1 MNGYMDV
8 KTFAAAAGVSTQYVY
23 KLLDTKLQ
31 PFVNKDSGK
40 TMISEDGL
48 AAVGIETPLQTVDNL
63 LLEKLATTLQEQL
76 SVKDEQIKA
85 LQTELSAISVSYRQL
100 AESHVQLLNQQQQL
114 NGMNMRLLQESEQQ
128 ADEKPSE
135 PPRKKKWW
143 SRKG

>member
-76 SVKDEQIKA
+76 SVK
-85 LQTELSAISVSYRQL
+85 
-100 AESHVQLLNQQQQL
+100 
-114 NGMNMRLLQESEQQ
+114 
-128 ADEKPSE
+128 
-135 PPRKKKWW
+135 
-143 SRKG
+143 